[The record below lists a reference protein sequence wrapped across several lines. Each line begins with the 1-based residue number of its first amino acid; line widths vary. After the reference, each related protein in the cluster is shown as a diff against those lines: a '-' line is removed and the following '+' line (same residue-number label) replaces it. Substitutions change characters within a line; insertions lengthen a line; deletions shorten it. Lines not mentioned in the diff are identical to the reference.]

1 MGAFTAFCEGVPIS
15 GGAVAVVFYAHAGG
29 CIAFCGRFAAVG
41 VVLYRVRACG
51 GWCSCR
57 GLFVFLPIVC
67 GLHVA
72 VFGSSSYYMEKFK
85 PVGVGADV
93 PGRRGCWCSVFV
105 EKTNKEKKTRK
116 RVKILIKSV
125 DTDTETYYYTITDTE
140 TC

>member
-51 GWCSCR
+51 GWGSCR

-67 GLHVA
+67 VLHVA
-72 VFGSSSYYMEKFK
+72 VFGVFSIIWKNSSREAWVRMF
-85 PVGVGADV
+85 PGGAGAGV
-93 PGRRGCWCSVFV
+93 RFLLKKR
-105 EKTNKEKKTRK
+105 TNKRK
-116 RVKILIKSV
+116 HENV
-125 DTDTETYYYTITDTE
+125 
-140 TC
+140 

>member
-57 GLFVFLPIVC
+57 GVGADPAGAWVRMFP
-67 GLHVA
+67 G
-72 VFGSSSYYMEKFK
+72 
-85 PVGVGADV
+85 GVGAGV
-93 PGRRGCWCSVFV
+93 RFLL
-105 EKTNKEKKTRK
+105 KKRTKKRK
-116 RVKILIKSV
+116 HENV
-125 DTDTETYYYTITDTE
+125 
-140 TC
+140 

>member
-57 GLFVFLPIVC
+57 GLFVFLPTICV
-67 GLHVA
+67 LHVA
-72 VFGSSSYYMEKFK
+72 VFGVFSIIWKNSSREAWVRILPGCGCGFCRAAA
-85 PVGVGADV
+85 GV
-93 PGRRGCWCSVFV
+93 RFLL
-105 EKTNKEKKTRK
+105 KKRK
-116 RVKILIKSV
+116 RVKILIKIV
-125 DTDTETYYYTITDTE
+125 DTDTKAYYYTITDTE

>member
-1 MGAFTAFCEGVPIS
+1 MRFTRC
-15 GGAVAVVFYAHAGG
+15 
-29 CIAFCGRFAAVG
+29 
-41 VVLYRVRACG
+41 RV
-51 GWCSCR
+51 WC
-57 GLFVFLPIVC
+57 FF
-67 GLHVA
+67 
-72 VFGSSSYYMEKFK
+72 YYMEKFK
-85 PVGVGADV
+85 PGGVGADV

>member
-15 GGAVAVVFYAHAGG
+15 GSAVAVD
-29 CIAFCGRFAAVG
+29 

-57 GLFVFLPIVC
+57 GVLVFLLIIG

-72 VFGSSSYYMEKFK
+72 VFGVYFYYMEKFK
-85 PVGVGADV
+85 P
-93 PGRRGCWCSVFV
+93 GCGCGCSVFV

-116 RVKILIKSV
+116 RANFYLKSV
-125 DTDTETYYYTITDTE
+125 DTDMKAY
-140 TC
+140 

>member
-1 MGAFTAFCEGVPIS
+1 MAGVPV
-15 GGAVAVVFYAHAGG
+15 GACLCFFLLYAFYTLPCLVF
-29 CIAFCGRFAAVG
+29 F
-41 VVLYRVRACG
+41 
-51 GWCSCR
+51 
-57 GLFVFLPIVC
+57 
-67 GLHVA
+67 
-72 VFGSSSYYMEKFK
+72 YYMEKFK
-85 PVGVGADV
+85 PGGVGADV